1 MKKWILALAV
11 CPAVLAVS
19 SVYGGEAW
27 RDTMKQIAKALGE
40 TVPYLFSSPVTDQ
53 KKLAEKVHNLTE
65 ITKKINLKDIHS
77 VKYPDDDPALPYIA
91 DMFRSY
97 LVRAENAL
105 QSGHV
110 EYAQGVLKS
119 SMNYCLACHTR
130 HEAGTQFPLLDAFKE
145 PLKKASWIERI
156 EIEAA
161 TRQYDPVL
169 AAVMAQLKEPNVPNM
184 SSLDLER
191 GARIALSILVRIKK
205 DPVRSQLLA
214 KAMEDSNKSTVSMK
228 EAARQWQKDIREWQ
242 KDGGN
247 KEAGLKEAK
256 RLIGSSREQNSE
268 VRNLRAT
275 VVLHDFM
282 QTKPDD
288 KSTAEALSLL
298 GQSYRNLGEIGLWN
312 IHELYFAACIDK
324 VPHSAL
330 AESCF
335 RDYEESVILGYS
347 GSSGVHL
354 PKAVRDQLSGLR
366 AKAKAKAG
374 G

>member
-1 MKKWILALAV
+1 MKKWILALTMS
-11 CPAVLAVS
+11 PAVLAMS

-27 RDTMKQIAKALGE
+27 RDTMKQIAKTLGE
-40 TVPYLFSSPVTDQ
+40 TVPYLFTNPVSDQ
-53 KKLAEKVHNLTE
+53 KKLAEKVHKLTE
-65 ITKKINLKDIHS
+65 ITKNIDLKEIHS
-77 VKYPDDDPALPYIA
+77 IKYPDNDPALPYIA
-91 DMFRSY
+91 EMFRSD
-97 LVRAENAL
+97 LLRAESAL
-105 QSGHV
+105 EAGHV
-110 EYAQGVLKS
+110 SYAQGVLKS

-130 HEAGTQFPLLDAFKE
+130 HQPGTQFPLLNAFKE

-169 AAVMAQLKEPNVPNM
+169 TSVMAQLKEPIAPDM

-191 GARIALSILVRIKK
+191 GARVALSILVRIKK
-205 DPVRSQLLA
+205 DPVRAQLLA
-214 KAMEDSNKSTVSMK
+214 KTMEESGKSTVSMK

-242 KDGGN
+242 KEQPG
-247 KEAGLKEAK
+247 KTAGLKEAK
-256 RLIGSSREQNSE
+256 RLIGESREANSE

-275 VVLHDFM
+275 VVLHDYL
-282 QTKPDD
+282 QTKPSEKD
-288 KSTAEALSLL
+288 TAEALSLL
-298 GQSYRNLGEIGLWN
+298 GKSYRNLGEIGLWN

-335 RDYEESVILGYS
+335 RDYEESVVLGYS
-347 GSSGVHL
+347 GSSGIHL
-354 PKAVRDQLSGLR
+354 PKAVRDQLSDMR
-366 AKAKAKAG
+366 AKAKVNG

>member
-1 MKKWILALAV
+1 MKKWILAVAIS
-11 CPAVLAVS
+11 PAVLAMS

-27 RDTMKQIAKALGE
+27 RDTMKQIAKTLGE
-40 TVPYLFSSPVTDQ
+40 AVPYLFTSPVSDQ
-53 KKLAEKVHNLTE
+53 KKLAEKVHKLTE
-65 ITKKINLKDIHS
+65 ITKKIDLKEIHS
-77 VKYPDDDPALPYIA
+77 VKFPDDDPALPYIA
-91 DMFRSY
+91 QMFRSD
-97 LVRAENAL
+97 LVRAESAL
-105 QSGHV
+105 EAGHV
-110 EYAQGVLKS
+110 TYAQGVLKS

-161 TRQYDPVL
+161 TRQYDPVM
-169 AAVMAQLKEPNVPNM
+169 ASVMAQLKEPIAPDM

-205 DPVRSQLLA
+205 DPVRAQLLA
-214 KAMEDSNKSTVSMK
+214 RAMHDSSKSTVSMK
-228 EAARQWQKDIREWQ
+228 EAATQWQKDIREWQ
-242 KDGGN
+242 KDQDKKAGGLN
-247 KEAGLKEAK
+247 EAK
-256 RLIGSSREQNSE
+256 RLIGAGRDANAE

-275 VVLHDFM
+275 VVLHDFI
-282 QTKPDD
+282 QTKPDEKD
-288 KSTAEALSLL
+288 TAEALFLL
-298 GQSYRNLGEIGLWN
+298 GRSYRNLGEIGLWN

-324 VPHSAL
+324 LPHSKQ

-335 RDYEESVILGYS
+335 RDYEESVVLGYS

-354 PKAVRDQLSGLR
+354 PKAVRDQISDMR
-366 AKAKAKAG
+366 AKAKSG